1 MKSIGYITRHEINN
15 WIIPAKVQT
24 ATINF
29 FAHSKKK
36 KLNYIIAEYFDSPNN
51 ALLIDHLRNNKN
63 TKDVF
68 LLSLLQLKKINLLFK
83 FINNTKLHFYV
94 ENITVDKF
102 TSKKNLINYL
112 KKIIKIKIKKF
123 EKKNYLDLYKKYDIF
138 FK

>member
-1 MKSIGYITRHEINN
+1 M
-15 WIIPAKVQT
+15 
-24 ATINF
+24 
-29 FAHSKKK
+29 
-36 KLNYIIAEYFDSPNN
+36 NYIIAEYFDSPNN

-83 FINNTKLHFYV
+83 FINNTKMHFYV

-112 KKIIKIKIKKF
+112 KKIRKIKIKKF